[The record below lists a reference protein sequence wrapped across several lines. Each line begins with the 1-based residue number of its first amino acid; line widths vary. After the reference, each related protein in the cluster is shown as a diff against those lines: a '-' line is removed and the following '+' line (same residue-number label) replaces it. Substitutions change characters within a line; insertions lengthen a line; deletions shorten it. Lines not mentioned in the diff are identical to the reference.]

1 MEDEALAI
9 EPSRRR
15 ALRIRVGRL
24 LDGTGSPAVEG
35 AALLV
40 VDDRIAAV
48 GPDAAVARPEDAAQ
62 LELPDGT
69 ALPGLI
75 DSHVHVALPPTVDPL
90 GSLNAETDDDLV
102 VRGVAAGE
110 RMVRAGITTAYDCG
124 ARGMTAYRIRDAIGR
139 SLALGPRLLVSGRPV
154 TQRGGHCHF
163 FGGEADGVAGV
174 RDLVRRLLD
183 EEGAD
188 GIKIMATGGGLTPG
202 TDSRHA
208 SYSLEE
214 LAAAV
219 DEAHRLGKRVTS
231 HAHGVPGIDNA
242 SKAGIDS
249 IQHCTMLGMDWEW
262 AFDESV
268 ARGMVERG
276 TRAIPTIS
284 AGTRYEV
291 ETGND
296 INKLQPNPGRTT
308 RADYWANARALHDI
322 GVTLVPGT
330 DVGINFTDFGEDLFL
345 ELEAWVGIGLDPAH
359 VIHCATG
366 RAAWHLGVDGATGTL
381 RPGMQADILVVEGAP
396 DRDISDLRRTAIV
409 FKDGRRIQPT
419 PPRPRPVRGADGI
432 PA

>member
-1 MEDEALAI
+1 MI
-9 EPSRRR
+9 EPGMRQ

-24 LDGTGSPAVEG
+24 LDGTGGPAVEG

-40 VDDRIAAV
+40 LDGRIAAV
-48 GPDAAVARPEDAAQ
+48 GRDDAVARPEDART
-62 LELPDGT
+62 LDLPGTT
-69 ALPGLI
+69 ALPGLM
-75 DSHVHVALPPTVDPL
+75 DAHVHVTIPPTIDPL
-90 GSLNAETDDDLV
+90 ATMATESDEDLV
-102 VRGVAAGE
+102 VRGSAAAE

-124 ARGMTAYRIRDAIGR
+124 ARGMTAYAIRDGIARG
-139 SLALGPRLLVSGRPV
+139 LTLGSRLLVSGRAV
-154 TQRGGHCHF
+154 TQTGGHCHF

-174 RDLVRRLLD
+174 RETVRKLLED
-183 EEGAD
+183 EGAD
-188 GIKIMATGGGLTPG
+188 GIKIMATGGGMTAG

-214 LAAAV
+214 LTAAA
-219 DEAHRLGKRVTS
+219 DEAHRLGKKVTS

-249 IQHCTMLGMDWEW
+249 IQHCTMLGENWEW
-262 AFDESV
+262 AFNETV

-291 ETGND
+291 ETGKD
-296 INKLQPNPGRTT
+296 INKLQPNPGRMT
-308 RADYWANARALHDI
+308 RADWWANGKALHDA

-330 DVGINFTDFGEDLFL
+330 DVGINFTDFGEELFI
-345 ELEAWVGIGLDPAH
+345 ELEAWVGAGMEPAH

-366 RAAWHLGVDGATGTL
+366 RAAWHLGIEGETGTL
-381 RPGMQADILVVEGAP
+381 RPGMAADVLIVDGVP
-396 DRDISDLRRTAIV
+396 DKEITDLRRTRFIL
-409 FKDGRRIQPT
+409 KGGQRIQPT
-419 PPRPRPVRGADGI
+419 PPRPKPVRGFDTI

>member
-1 MEDEALAI
+1 MGIEA
-9 EPSRRR
+9 SRRR

-24 LDGTGSPAVEG
+24 LDGTGAPAVED
-35 AALLV
+35 AAVLV

-48 GPDAAVARPEDAAQ
+48 GPDVAVATPDDAAA
-62 LELPDGT
+62 LHLPDAT

-90 GSLNAETDDDLV
+90 GSLGAETDDDLV
-102 VRGVAAGE
+102 VRGVAASE

-124 ARGMTAYRIRDAIGR
+124 ARGLTAYRIRDSIGR
-139 SLALGPRLLVSGRPV
+139 GLSLGPRLLVSGRPV
-154 TQRGGHCHF
+154 TQTAGHCHF

-174 RDLVRRLLD
+174 RSLVRQLLE

-214 LAAAV
+214 LSAAV

-249 IQHCTMLGMDWEW
+249 IQHCTMLGMEWEW
-262 AFDESV
+262 AFDETV
-268 ARGMVERG
+268 ARGMAERG

-345 ELEAWVGIGLDPAH
+345 ELEAWVGIGLEPSH
-359 VIHCATG
+359 VIHCATA
-366 RAAWHLGVDGATGTL
+366 RAAWHLGVESATGTL
-381 RPGMQADILVVEGAP
+381 EPGKQADVLVVNGAP
-396 DRDISDLRRTAIV
+396 DREIADLRRTV
-409 FKDGRRIQPT
+409 LVLKDGRRIQPT